1 MSNMASQESAH
12 GHIPRRGYD
21 SVIGKVSCAGSY
33 AGIIERGCAEI
44 ICDSVIYDTRVQ
56 WLYASTWIMTPG
68 WHTMPREGIE
78 VLISD

>member
-21 SVIGKVSCAGSY
+21 AVIGKVSCAGSY

-44 ICDSVIYDTRVQ
+44 IYDSEIY
-56 WLYASTWIMTPG
+56 I
-68 WHTMPREGIE
+68 
-78 VLISD
+78 